1 MVMVEVGGGWSGR
14 GGDAREPDS
23 ERVISGVIILNLT
36 LVGIGRIDSGW
47 DFSTDSAERFYIG
60 QNQRKQGKG

>member
-14 GGDAREPDS
+14 GGDAWETDS

-47 DFSTDSAERFYIG
+47 DFSTDSAERF
-60 QNQRKQGKG
+60 